1 MCCSLKVVFFIR
13 TLLKTHLRGTKMS
26 NSSCR
31 SKHVAVYY
39 SLMTLEGAVGR
50 GQKRGRRAPV
60 GKEITEKQFT
70 MKMMQIRAK
79 RVMRSEH
86 LEQPGAF
93 PGGRDGGVGGCNHF
107 QRVPGQGS
115 EY

>member
-13 TLLKTHLRGTKMS
+13 TLS
-26 NSSCR
+26 D
-31 SKHVAVYY
+31 VAENTSEGNEDEEFLVP
-39 SLMTLEGAVGR
+39 MTLKGVDAVGR
-50 GQKRGRRAPV
+50 GKKRGRRAPV
-60 GKEITEKQFT
+60 GKEITKKQIK
-70 MKMMQIRAK
+70 MKMMQMRVK

-93 PGGRDGGVGGCNHF
+93 PGGKDGGVGGGCNRF
-107 QRVPGQGS
+107 QKVPGQGS